1 MRPTSCE
8 IDLRVISHNVGVLRA
23 LVGPTP
29 FCAVVK
35 ANAYGHGALPVAR
48 AALDAGAAWLA
59 VALVEEGIELRSAG
73 IEAPILLLSEP
84 PPDGMDAVVEHTLV
98 PSLYTVAG
106 TDAMGVAAAGRGP
119 VAVQLVADTGM
130 RRVGAEP
137 EDIPKLVE
145 MISSSRDLQ
154 LDGVWTHCPV
164 ADEPD
169 NPFTDEQLARFD
181 RLIGGLPAGTPHHEA
196 NSAAAITRPERSAAM
211 VRSGI
216 AMYGI
221 DPGPALAGRAQLQPA
236 LRLTSAVSFV
246 KRIAAGE
253 GVGYGLR
260 WTAPESTTIATVPIG
275 YADGVRRDL
284 GLRGGTVL
292 IGGSPHRIVGV
303 VTMDQ
308 LMVDVGEAVVDV
320 GDEVVLIG
328 TQGDESITAAGVASI
343 LDTIPYEV
351 VCAIGSRVP
360 RSYVGGA

>member
-8 IDLRVISHNVGVLRA
+8 IDLSAIAHNVQVLRE
-23 LVGPTP
+23 LVDPTP

-35 ANAYGHGALPVAR
+35 ANAYGHGVLPVAK

-73 IEAPILLLSEP
+73 VDAPILLLSEP
-84 PPDGMDAVVEHTLV
+84 PAPAMGAVVEHSLV

-106 TDAMGVAAAGRGP
+106 TKAMSSAAAGKGP
-119 VAVQLVADTGM
+119 MAVQVVVDTGM
-130 RRVGAEP
+130 RRVGAE
-137 EDIPKLVE
+137 VE
-145 MISSSRDLQ
+145 NVALLLETISSSRDLI

-181 RLIGGLPAGTPHHEA
+181 RLVGALPVGTPQHVA
-196 NSAAAITRPERSAAM
+196 NSAAAITRPARDAAM
-211 VRSGI
+211 IRSGI

-221 DPGPALAGRAQLQPA
+221 DPDKSLAGRVPLKPA
-236 LRLTSAVSFV
+236 LRLTSGVSFV

-260 WTAPESTTIATVPIG
+260 WTASEATTIATVPIG
-275 YADGVRRDL
+275 YADGVRRDY

-292 IGGSPHRIVGV
+292 IGGLHHPVRGV

-308 LMVDVGEAVVDV
+308 LMVDVGSAPVEI

-328 TQGDESITAAGVASI
+328 SQGGESITAAAVAAT

-351 VCAIGSRVP
+351 VCSIGVRVP
-360 RSYVGGA
+360 RTYVGTT